1 MFNLLRPSSIGC
13 RLRHALLSAGLIG
26 IAVLTPQVSAEP
38 LLRADPERPQNL
50 RPLTRPVEST
60 AESPDAAAAAVP
72 DRSSTGSLLTT
83 CGALG
88 LVVMLVLGLARAWKQ
103 RGGVASGGLND
114 AVFEI
119 LGTRRLTVKQSI
131 QLVRVGSR
139 ILVLGLS
146 ESGIETLSEITDPQE
161 VEHLADACRA
171 TKTDSAGRPLRAMY
185 DQFVRQNGSPGSNAT
200 STSATPRRV
209 SEFEETH
216 RA

>member
-1 MFNLLRPSSIGC
+1 MFNSLRPSSIGC

-26 IAVLTPQVSAEP
+26 IAVLTPQASAEP
-38 LLRADPERPQNL
+38 FLRADPERPQNL
-50 RPLTRPVEST
+50 RPLTRPVESA
-60 AESPDAAAAAVP
+60 AESPDAAAAAP

-103 RGGVASGGLND
+103 RGGVASGALND

-161 VEHLADACRA
+161 VEHLADSCRA
-171 TKTDSAGRPLRAMY
+171 TNTDSNGRPLRAMY
-185 DQFVRQNGSPGSNAT
+185 DQFVRQIGSPGSNAT
-200 STSATPRRV
+200 STSAAPRRV